1 MDRAVPIWFEYATA
15 DLNTARFLLEKQYP
29 PQLEIICYHC
39 QQAAEKALKAMYLAA
54 QLPGGI
60 PRKHDLWFLLE
71 QTKGSYQ
78 IPQDIWSAADALD
91 PYSIIV
97 RYPSENRVEE
107 SHARQAV
114 RLADRL
120 VQWAKEAV
128 GSINMEETGQNPE

>member
-1 MDRAVPIWFEYATA
+1 M
-15 DLNTARFLLEKQYP
+15 
-29 PQLEIICYHC
+29 
-39 QQAAEKALKAMYLAA
+39 
-54 QLPGGI
+54 
-60 PRKHDLWFLLE
+60 
-71 QTKGSYQ
+71 KGAYQ

-107 SHARQAV
+107 YPARQAV

-120 VQWAKEAV
+120 VKWAKEAV